1 MSLREGQTVHVKTM
15 VPTGHCRT
23 PYYLRGKTGT
33 IEANLGAFLNPEE
46 LAYHK
51 SGLPKKV
58 LYRVR
63 FDQKHLWPRYP
74 VTRDTLVAD
83 IYEHWLEPAS
93 GTAKKSAAPEA
104 GVTAKPK
111 KAKPK
116 AKAALPK
123 RAAAKAKPK
132 TKRRVAK
139 PKRRTAQTKRRAA
152 KTGTGRRARTRANA
166 RRTAPGRRR

>member
-1 MSLREGQTVHVKTM
+1 LRSTAPARTAKRREVPVPLRQGQTVHVKTM

-74 VTRDTLVAD
+74 AARDTLVAD
-83 IYEHWLEPAS
+83 IYEHWLEPA
-93 GTAKKSAAPEA
+93 GGAPRA
-104 GVTAKPK
+104 G
-111 KAKPK
+111 
-116 AKAALPK
+116 
-123 RAAAKAKPK
+123 AKAKPNK
-132 TKRRVAK
+132 LKKSKAKPAPKKRAAPKAK
-139 PKRRTAQTKRRAA
+139 PKRRAKAKAKSKAKTRRAV
-152 KTGTGRRARTRANA
+152 R
-166 RRTAPGRRR
+166 GRRR

>member
-63 FDQKHLWPRYP
+63 FDQKHLWPRYLAA
-74 VTRDTLVAD
+74 RDTLVAD
-83 IYEHWLEPAS
+83 IYEHWLEPA
-93 GTAKKSAAPEA
+93 GAAPKA
-104 GVTAKPK
+104 SATATPKTSKAKAKAAPAKRAAAKPAK
-111 KAKPK
+111 RAAAKTKPKAKRRAKAKSKPK
-116 AKAALPK
+116 AKAK
-123 RAAAKAKPK
+123 
-132 TKRRVAK
+132 
-139 PKRRTAQTKRRAA
+139 RTAR
-152 KTGTGRRARTRANA
+152 
-166 RRTAPGRRR
+166 GRRR

>member
-33 IEANLGAFLNPEE
+33 IEADLGAFLNPEE

-51 SGLPKKV
+51 SGLPKKI

-74 VTRDTLVAD
+74 SARDTLVAD
-83 IYEHWLEPAS
+83 IYEHWLEPA
-93 GTAKKSAAPEA
+93 GAAPA
-104 GVTAKPK
+104 
-111 KAKPK
+111 
-116 AKAALPK
+116 K
-123 RAAAKAKPK
+123 RAAAKPAK
-132 TKRRVAK
+132 
-139 PKRRTAQTKRRAA
+139 RTAARTKAKAKRRATA
-152 KTGTGRRARTRANA
+152 KTKPTSKAK
-166 RRTAPGRRR
+166 RTARGRRR